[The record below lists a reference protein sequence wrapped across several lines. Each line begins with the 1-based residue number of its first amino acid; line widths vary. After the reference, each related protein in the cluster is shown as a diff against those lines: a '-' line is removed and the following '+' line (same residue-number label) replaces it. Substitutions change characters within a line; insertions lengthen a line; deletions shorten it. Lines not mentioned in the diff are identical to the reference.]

1 MQLFNKQQLWLDKR
15 NGRRRLILCRKDR
28 NGHISVQ
35 QPVTLPYHHHQA
47 FSFRRDSTE
56 LFLSRMVAA
65 FKAQLA
71 PNGMNCG
78 IAQKP
83 PTYTRASTFPPNPSC
98 LRNPLPN
105 FPHRAIW
112 YPLWLNPQDLPKEL
126 LLLASQQTGSL
137 PTFRRRHTPCI
148 PFFCGIRRWDSFVG
162 TILVPR
168 THTSFF
174 VWEFLRLAEPSPR
187 PFILFYC
194 SGKLKWARKPLLTP
208 STVWKAKYTDIG
220 RR

>member
-1 MQLFNKQQLWLDKR
+1 M
-15 NGRRRLILCRKDR
+15 
-28 NGHISVQ
+28 
-35 QPVTLPYHHHQA
+35 
-47 FSFRRDSTE
+47 
-56 LFLSRMVAA
+56 
-65 FKAQLA
+65 
-71 PNGMNCG
+71 GMNCG

-112 YPLWLNPQDLPKEL
+112 YPLWLDPQDLPKDL
-126 LLLASQQTGSL
+126 PLLASQQTGSL

-148 PFFCGIRRWDSFVG
+148 PFFVGLGGGILLWAQFWCLG
-162 TILVPR
+162 LTPL
-168 THTSFF
+168 FF

-208 STVWKAKYTDIG
+208 SAVRKAKYTDIG